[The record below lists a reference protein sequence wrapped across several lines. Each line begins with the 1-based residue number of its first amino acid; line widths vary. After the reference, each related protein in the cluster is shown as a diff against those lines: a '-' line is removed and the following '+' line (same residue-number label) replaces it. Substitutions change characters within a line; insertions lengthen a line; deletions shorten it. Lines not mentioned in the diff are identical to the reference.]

1 MCPQNEED
9 GTQGRGIDP
18 NIPCDPQQAKY
29 GQRDFSLREEAVRT
43 QGVGKCQ
50 PWEREQKGKVT
61 YLSDY
66 VVVDARQY
74 AEYLTCLFGLY
85 IPQHNT
91 FRHYYPHVEDESAG
105 GSEAE
110 IPPQVW
116 L

>member
-1 MCPQNEED
+1 MS
-9 GTQGRGIDP
+9 T
-18 NIPCDPQQAKY
+18 
-29 GQRDFSLREEAVRT
+29 L
-43 QGVGKCQ
+43 GKGA
-50 PWEREQKGKVT
+50 EGESDQKGKAT

-66 VVVDARQY
+66 VVDARQY
-74 AEYLTCLFGLY
+74 AEHLTCLFGLY